1 MNRKDRYNYE
11 DIIDLPYIKSEIH
24 PSMSS
29 AERAAQFLPFA
40 ALTGYDD
47 EIKETARLTDD
58 RVILSED
65 AIFLLNMK
73 LAFISENLANRLVVD
88 IIYFK
93 EDETKSGGSY
103 IHTKG
108 FVKKIDEIE
117 NLIIMDD
124 KTLISIDDI
133 IEINIE

>member
-1 MNRKDRYNYE
+1 MNKKDRYNYE

-65 AIFLLNMK
+65 AILLLNMK
-73 LAFISENLANRLVVD
+73 LAFISENLANRPVVD

-117 NLIIMDD
+117 SLIIMDD